1 MRYKYQILD
10 LDNLLK
16 ISIGIAIAMNINIS
30 TTSMM
35 IMLCDYL
42 VLHTFQTTLIFIH
55 LSLLINH

>member
-1 MRYKYQILD
+1 MRYKYQVLD

-16 ISIGIAIAMNINIS
+16 LSIVIAIAMSINIS
-30 TTSMM
+30 TTSVM

-55 LSLLINH
+55 LILLISH